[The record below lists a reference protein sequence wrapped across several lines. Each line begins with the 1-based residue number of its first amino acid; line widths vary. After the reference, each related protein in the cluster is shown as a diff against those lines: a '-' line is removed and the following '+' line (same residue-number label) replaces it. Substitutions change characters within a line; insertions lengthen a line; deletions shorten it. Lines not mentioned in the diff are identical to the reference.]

1 MCRLHFKKVKNQML
15 DKFIEKHNELLTCKE
30 EIKHAYHLL
39 SECYNND
46 GKVLIAGN
54 GGSSSDAEHI
64 VGELMKGFLL
74 KRELKE
80 EEKNMLVALD
90 EAKGRYLEKHLQGA
104 LPAISLSSHS
114 SLTTA
119 ISNDVNGDMIFAQQ
133 IQGYGR
139 RGDVFLALSTSGNS
153 RNVILAAIVA
163 KAKEMKVIGLT
174 GSGGGELFDVAD
186 VCIRVP
192 SGETYEIQE
201 YHIMIYHFL
210 CLMLEKK
217 FFE

>member
-1 MCRLHFKKVKNQML
+1 ML
-15 DKFIEKHNELLTCKE
+15 DKFIEKHNDLLVCKE
-30 EIKHAYHLL
+30 EINSAYQLL
-39 SECYNND
+39 CECYSSG

-80 EEKNMLVALD
+80 EERNTLVALD
-90 EAKGRYLEKHLQGA
+90 ETKGKYLEKHLQGA

-133 IQGYGR
+133 VQGYGR
-139 RGDVFLALSTSGNS
+139 KGDVFLALSTSGNS
-153 RNVILAAIVA
+153 RNVVLAAIVA
-163 KAKEMKVIGLT
+163 KAKGMKVIGLT
-174 GSGGGELFDVAD
+174 GAGGGELAQKAD
-186 VCIRVP
+186 VCIKAP
-192 SGETYEIQE
+192 SKETYEIQE
-201 YHIMIYHFL
+201 YHIVIYHFL
-210 CLMLEKK
+210 CLMLEKT

>member
-1 MCRLHFKKVKNQML
+1 ML
-15 DKFIEKHNELLTCKE
+15 DKFIEKHNDLLVCKE
-30 EIKHAYHLL
+30 EINSAYQLL
-39 SECYNND
+39 CECYSSG

-80 EEKNMLVALD
+80 EERNTLVALD
-90 EAKGRYLEKHLQGA
+90 ETKGKYLEKHLQGA

-133 IQGYGR
+133 VQGYGR
-139 RGDVFLALSTSGNS
+139 KGDVFLALSTSGNS

-163 KAKEMKVIGLT
+163 KAKGMKVVGLT
-174 GSGGGELFDVAD
+174 GTDGGELAQKAD
-186 VCIRVP
+186 VCIKAP
-192 SGETYEIQE
+192 SKETYEIQE
-201 YHIMIYHFL
+201 YHIVIYHFL
-210 CLMLEKK
+210 CLMLEKT

>member
-1 MCRLHFKKVKNQML
+1 ML
-15 DKFIEKHNELLTCKE
+15 DKFLEKHRDLLGCKE
-30 EIKHAYHLL
+30 DINNAYQLL
-39 SECYNND
+39 CECYSSG

-80 EEKNMLVALD
+80 EERNSLLELD
-90 EAKGRYLEKHLQGA
+90 EMEGKYLEKNLQGA

-133 IQGYGR
+133 IQGYGKA
-139 RGDVFLALSTSGNS
+139 GDIFLALSTSGNS
-153 RNVILAAIVA
+153 RNVVLAAIVA
-163 KAKEMKVIGLT
+163 KSKGMKVIGLT
-174 GSGGGELFDVAD
+174 GAGGGELAQRAD
-186 VCIRVP
+186 VCIKAP
-192 SGETYEIQE
+192 SKETYEIQE
-201 YHIMIYHFL
+201 YHIAIYHFI
-210 CLMLEKK
+210 CLLLEKN

>member
-1 MCRLHFKKVKNQML
+1 ML
-15 DKFIEKHNELLTCKE
+15 DRFIEKHKDLTVCKE
-30 EIKHAYHLL
+30 EINNAYQLL
-39 SECYNND
+39 CECYNSG
-46 GKVLIAGN
+46 GKMLIAGN

-80 EEKNMLVALD
+80 DERNSLVALD
-90 EAKGRYLEKHLQGA
+90 ETKGKYLETRLQGA
-104 LPAISLSSHS
+104 LPAISLSSHN

-139 RGDVFLALSTSGNS
+139 KGDVFLAISTSGNS
-153 RNVILAAIVA
+153 RNVILASIVA
-163 KAKEMKVIGLT
+163 KAKGMKVIGLT
-174 GSGGGELFDVAD
+174 GAGGGELSQKAD
-186 VCIRVP
+186 VCIKAP
-192 SGETYEIQE
+192 SQETYEIQE
-201 YHIMIYHFL
+201 YHIAIYHFL

>member
-1 MCRLHFKKVKNQML
+1 ML
-15 DKFIEKHNELLTCKE
+15 DIFLKKHNDLQVCQE
-30 EIKHAYHLL
+30 EIEHAYQLL
-39 SECYNND
+39 CECYSSG
-46 GKVLIAGN
+46 GKMLIAGN

-80 EEKNMLVALD
+80 EERNSLVALD
-90 EAKGRYLEKHLQGA
+90 ETNGKYLETHLQGA

-139 RGDVFLALSTSGNS
+139 KGDVFLAISTSGNS
-153 RNVILAAIVA
+153 RNVVLAAIVA
-163 KAKEMKVIGLT
+163 KAKGMKVIGLT
-174 GSGGGELFDVAD
+174 GAGGGELFQKAD
-186 VCIRVP
+186 VCIKVP
-192 SGETYEIQE
+192 SQETYEIQE
-201 YHIMIYHFL
+201 YHIAIYHFL

>member
-1 MCRLHFKKVKNQML
+1 ML
-15 DKFIEKHNELLTCKE
+15 DKFIEKHNDLLGCKE
-30 EIKHAYHLL
+30 EIDSAYQLL
-39 SECYNND
+39 CECYSSG

-80 EEKNMLVALD
+80 EERNTLVALD
-90 EAKGRYLEKHLQGA
+90 ETNGKYLETHLQGA

-114 SLTTA
+114 SLATA

-139 RGDVFLALSTSGNS
+139 KGDVFLAISTSGNS
-153 RNVILAAIVA
+153 RNVVLAAIVA
-163 KAKEMKVIGLT
+163 KARGMKVIGLT
-174 GSGGGELFDVAD
+174 GAGGGEVAQKAD
-186 VCIRVP
+186 VCIKAP
-192 SGETYEIQE
+192 SKETYEIQE
-201 YHIMIYHFL
+201 YHIAIYHFL
-210 CLMLEKK
+210 CLMLEKT

>member
-1 MCRLHFKKVKNQML
+1 ML
-15 DKFIEKHNELLTCKE
+15 DKFIEKHNDLLGCKE
-30 EIKHAYHLL
+30 EIDSAYQLL
-39 SECYNND
+39 CECYSSG

-80 EEKNMLVALD
+80 EERNTLVALD
-90 EAKGRYLEKHLQGA
+90 ETKGKYLEKHLQGA

-133 IQGYGR
+133 IQGYGQK
-139 RGDVFLALSTSGNS
+139 GDVFLAISTSGNS
-153 RNVILAAIVA
+153 RNVVLAAIVA
-163 KAKEMKVIGLT
+163 KAKGMKVIGLT
-174 GSGGGELFDVAD
+174 GAGGGEVAQKAD
-186 VCIRVP
+186 VCIKAP
-192 SGETYEIQE
+192 SKETYEIQE
-201 YHIMIYHFL
+201 YHIAIYHFL
-210 CLMLEKK
+210 CLMLEKT

>member
-1 MCRLHFKKVKNQML
+1 ML
-15 DKFIEKHNELLTCKE
+15 DKFIEKHNDLLGCKE
-30 EIKHAYHLL
+30 EIDSAYQLL
-39 SECYNND
+39 CECYSSG

-80 EEKNMLVALD
+80 EERNSLVALD
-90 EAKGRYLEKHLQGA
+90 ETNGKYLETHLQGA

-114 SLTTA
+114 SLATA

-139 RGDVFLALSTSGNS
+139 KGDVFLAISTSGNS
-153 RNVILAAIVA
+153 RNVVLAAIVA
-163 KAKEMKVIGLT
+163 KARGMKVIGLT
-174 GSGGGELFDVAD
+174 GAGGGEVAQKAD
-186 VCIRVP
+186 VCIKAP
-192 SGETYEIQE
+192 SKETYEIQE
-201 YHIMIYHFL
+201 YHIAIYHYL
-210 CLMLEKK
+210 CLILEKT

>member
-1 MCRLHFKKVKNQML
+1 ML
-15 DKFIEKHNELLTCKE
+15 DKFLEKHKDLLVCKK
-30 EIKHAYHLL
+30 EINNAYQLL
-39 SECYNND
+39 CKCYSRG

-74 KRELKE
+74 KRELKDE
-80 EEKNMLVALD
+80 ERNLLVALD
-90 EAKGRYLEKHLQGA
+90 ENKGKYLEKHLQGA

-139 RGDVFLALSTSGNS
+139 KEDVFLALSTSGNS
-153 RNVILAAIVA
+153 RNVILASIVA
-163 KAKEMKVIGLT
+163 KAKGMKVIGLT
-174 GSGGGELFDVAD
+174 GADGGELAQRAD
-186 VCIRVP
+186 VCIKAP
-192 SGETYEIQE
+192 SKETYEIQE
-201 YHIMIYHFL
+201 YHIAIYHFI
-210 CLMLEKK
+210 CLMLEKN

>member
-1 MCRLHFKKVKNQML
+1 ML
-15 DKFIEKHNELLTCKE
+15 DKFIEKHDGLLVCKE
-30 EIKHAYHLL
+30 EINSAYQLL
-39 SECYNND
+39 CECYSSG

-80 EEKNMLVALD
+80 EERNTLVALD
-90 EAKGRYLEKHLQGA
+90 ETKGKYLEKHLQGA

-139 RGDVFLALSTSGNS
+139 KGDVFLAISTSGNS
-153 RNVILAAIVA
+153 RNVVLAAIVA
-163 KAKEMKVIGLT
+163 KARGMKVIGLT
-174 GSGGGELFDVAD
+174 GAGGGEVAQKAD
-186 VCIRVP
+186 VCIKAP
-192 SGETYEIQE
+192 SKETYEIQE
-201 YHIMIYHFL
+201 YHIAIYHFL
-210 CLMLEKK
+210 CLMLEKT